1 MEINKNIVMLIL
13 LIGFMLLE
21 PIPSDIV
28 YNTILGRVII
38 LSMVVFFT
46 INHTILGLLATI
58 ILLASLQIS
67 AKKQGFKDK
76 FVSKDLIISGKD
88 RTSVEELIRSK
99 NICNIDCQKNK
110 YNVTPFNSQYD

>member
-21 PIPSDIV
+21 PIPSDLI

-38 LSMVVFFT
+38 LSMVIFFT
-46 INHTILGLLATI
+46 INHTILGLLASI

-76 FVSKDLIISGKD
+76 IVSNDLIISGND
-88 RTSVEELIRSK
+88 RTSIEELIRSK
-99 NICNIDCQKNK
+99 NICNTDCQKNK
-110 YNVTPFNSQYD
+110 YNVSPFNS